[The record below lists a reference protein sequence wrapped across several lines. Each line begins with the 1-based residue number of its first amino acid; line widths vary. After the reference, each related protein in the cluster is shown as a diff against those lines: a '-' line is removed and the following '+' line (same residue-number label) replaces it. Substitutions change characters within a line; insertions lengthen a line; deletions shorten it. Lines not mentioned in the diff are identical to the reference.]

1 LRAFVQKFVIANKPK
16 NRNQQLWSESKPAG
30 PCVLVIFGIT
40 GDLTSRLLFPALY
53 NLVHDHF
60 VTDQI
65 AVAGFALGDETEQQL
80 RDSLSESLRSQFGQ
94 ECDQSLAEKL
104 VSRVRF
110 IPSDFDSDEG
120 WKKLH
125 QVLADLDHDYQ
136 TGGNYLFY
144 LATAPQFFLPVVQRL
159 ASEGLFQTNGNWR
172 RVVIEKPFG
181 HDLESARNLSREILK
196 VVPQNQVYLI
206 DHYLGKE
213 TVQNIMVFRF
223 ANGIFEPIW
232 NRRYVD
238 HVQITVAE
246 SLGVEHRGHYYD
258 RTGALRDMIPN
269 HLSQL
274 LALTAMEP
282 PASFSATALHNEQVK
297 VLDSVPPIDP
307 EECEWCVVRGQYT
320 RGKVDNQS
328 VPGYLEEPYIEPHSQ
343 TETYVALKFLVDN
356 WRWAGVPFYLRT
368 GKRLRKRYTEIV
380 IRFRNPPLTLFRRS
394 ATTLPQPNR
403 LVISIQPQEGIKLE
417 FEGKVPGPVLQTRM
431 VDMHFDYRDYF
442 GVENRTGYE
451 TLLYDAMIG
460 DASLFK
466 RMDMIEAGWNIIQ
479 PILDAWADG
488 KGGGVQP
495 YFAGTDGPE
504 VADQLIRHDRRAWRP
519 LSE

>member
-1 LRAFVQKFVIANKPK
+1 
-16 NRNQQLWSESKPAG
+16 
-30 PCVLVIFGIT
+30 
-40 GDLTSRLLFPALY
+40 
-53 NLVHDHF
+53 
-60 VTDQI
+60 
-65 AVAGFALGDETEQQL
+65 
-80 RDSLSESLRSQFGQ
+80 
-94 ECDQSLAEKL
+94 
-104 VSRVRF
+104 
-110 IPSDFDSDEG
+110 
-120 WKKLH
+120 
-125 QVLADLDHDYQ
+125 
-136 TGGNYLFY
+136 
-144 LATAPQFFLPVVQRL
+144 
-159 ASEGLFQTNGNWR
+159 
-172 RVVIEKPFG
+172 
-181 HDLESARNLSREILK
+181 
-196 VVPQNQVYLI
+196 
-206 DHYLGKE
+206 
-213 TVQNIMVFRF
+213 
-223 ANGIFEPIW
+223 
-232 NRRYVD
+232 
-238 HVQITVAE
+238 
-246 SLGVEHRGHYYD
+246 
-258 RTGALRDMIPN
+258 
-269 HLSQL
+269 
-274 LALTAMEP
+274 
-282 PASFSATALHNEQVK
+282 
-297 VLDSVPPIDP
+297 
-307 EECEWCVVRGQYT
+307 
-320 RGKVDNQS
+320 
-328 VPGYLEEPYIEPHSQ
+328 
-343 TETYVALKFLVDN
+343 
-356 WRWAGVPFYLRT
+356 LRT